1 MLVKAN
7 HRSNWLILPFPGV
20 PLLHPAR
27 PDVRIRLVK
36 FPNWLESSK
45 WVGAPDYDPTIFEF
59 EKSLSRQFG
68 KHLTT
73 IEQAG
78 KEAAAEEA
86 VKAVEDIA
94 RRAAVKVSFST
105 YTVEVKTSES

>member
-1 MLVKAN
+1 M
-7 HRSNWLILPFPGV
+7 

-36 FPNWLESSK
+36 FPNWLESRLELN
-45 WVGAPDYDPTIFEF
+45 YDPTIFEF

-94 RRAAVKVSFST
+94 RRAAVKVSFQHT
-105 YTVEVKTSES
+105 H